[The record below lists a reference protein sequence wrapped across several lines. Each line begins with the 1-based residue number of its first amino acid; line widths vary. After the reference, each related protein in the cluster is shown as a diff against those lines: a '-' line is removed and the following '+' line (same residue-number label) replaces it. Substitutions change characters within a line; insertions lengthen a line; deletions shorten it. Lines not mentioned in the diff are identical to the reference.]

1 MKAPSRLYDELRNLW
16 SQSAWQ
22 DRRHLQ
28 TLCWMVVGLL
38 GAGCISLSK
47 WGNHIQT
54 RALMAQSRQRRF
66 SRWLHNERIEPLKLY
81 APIIKQALSQWGE
94 QPLFLILDTSMLWNR
109 YCLIRLSVQYRG
121 RAVPLLWKV
130 IEHPSSAVALAV
142 YQPLLEQAQALLPRG
157 NAIIFLADRGFA
169 DTRLMAL
176 LRNHLRWHFRIR
188 IKSNFNI
195 YRPGARVIRPHGYKL
210 KPGQAVM
217 LHGINLGN
225 REVVGACL
233 HLALACDPISKQF
246 WYVAS
251 DQPTT
256 LQTLYEYGLRFDIEE
271 NFLDDK
277 SNGFQLEASQLR
289 CDKALSRLCLV
300 LALTTLFLC
309 CQGQQVVANGKRR
322 WVDSHWHRGQSYLR
336 IGWDWVTQA
345 LHRGWQLVHNLC
357 LFGGLDP
364 EPARASKKQVQQQ
377 FKRSFQVR
385 RFSFGT

>member
-1 MKAPSRLYDELRNLW
+1 
-16 SQSAWQ
+16 
-22 DRRHLQ
+22 
-28 TLCWMVVGLL
+28 MVVGLL

-66 SRWLHNERIEPLKLY
+66 SRWLHNKRIEPLDLY
-81 APIIKQALSQWGE
+81 APIIKQALHRWGE
-94 QPLFLILDTSMLWNR
+94 QPVYLILDTSMLWNR

-130 IEHPSSAVALAV
+130 IEHPSSAVALSV
-142 YQPLLEQAQALLPRG
+142 YQPLLEEARALLPED
-157 NAIIFLADRGFA
+157 NAVIFLADRGFA
-169 DTRLMAL
+169 DTHLMSL
-176 LRNHLRWHFRIR
+176 LRNHLNWHFRIR

-195 YRPGARVIRPHGYKL
+195 YRSGAGVIRPHQFKL
-210 KPGQAVM
+210 QPGQAVM
-217 LHGINLGN
+217 LHAINLGN
-225 REVVGACL
+225 RELVGGCL
-233 HLALACDPISKQF
+233 HLALACDPISKRL

-309 CQGQQVVANGKRR
+309 CQGQQVVADGKRR
-322 WVDSHWHRGQSYLR
+322 WVDSHWHRGHSYLR

-345 LHRGWQLVHNLC
+345 LHRGWRLVQDLHLI
-357 LFGGLDP
+357 GGGDP
-364 EPARASKKQVQQQ
+364 QPARASNKQFQRQ
-377 FKRSFQVR
+377 FTRSFRVR
-385 RFSFGT
+385 RFSYST